1 MRKSAT
7 YFVLVAI
14 CTVAIAGCGAGNSLF
29 KGLYNTPTPMPSPV
43 ISSVPT
49 SLTFSS
55 TSKGPD
61 TLTITESNGNTF
73 FTATT
78 TDATVATVA
87 AQLGSSNIFSVTATG
102 KVGTCKIQI
111 SDGEGDTLDV
121 AVTTN

>member
-7 YFVLVAI
+7 YLVLVAI
-14 CTVAIAGCGAGNSLF
+14 CAMAIAGCGAGSGLF
-29 KGLYNTPTPMPSPV
+29 KSLYNTPTPMPSPV
-43 ISSVPT
+43 ISAVPS

-61 TLTITESNGNTF
+61 TLTVSESNGITF
-73 FTATT
+73 FAATT
-78 TDATVATVA
+78 TDATVATVS
-87 AQLGSSNIFSVTATG
+87 AQQGSSNVFNVTATG

-111 SDGEGDTLDV
+111 SDDAGNTLDV